1 MDKVCL
7 ICNCYGEEL
16 TPCMWIVAQSCPTL
30 CNPMDC
36 SLSGST
42 ICGILQA
49 RILEWVAS
57 SFSRGSSDPWVE
69 PKFPHCRQILYH
81 LSQQGSPTPCRTHFF
96 NFASCCFCSLKG
108 HCPYLTACLG
118 NPAPLPECLT
128 KMLLF
133 RTLSTCGWLQE
144 GRNEHRP
151 FQRPGILRDICKT
164 KGLFY
169 LLFFF
174 NFLTSSLSLC
184 FYKRIWHPDPE
195 KVVIFETLF
204 CHLLSLPAFQIKS
217 YALPQKLVFQIY
229 WPVVWLAE
237 QGWTQ

>member
-1 MDKVCL
+1 
-7 ICNCYGEEL
+7 
-16 TPCMWIVAQSCPTL
+16 
-30 CNPMDC
+30 MDC

-42 ICGILQA
+42 IRGILRA
-49 RILEWVAS
+49 RLLEWVAS
-57 SFSRGSSDPWVE
+57 FFSRGSSVPWIE
-69 PKFPHCRQILYH
+69 SKFPHCRQILYH
-81 LSQQGSPTPCRTHFF
+81 LSHQGSLSPRRIHFF

-133 RTLSTCGWLQE
+133 RTLSACGWLQE
-144 GRNEHRP
+144 GRNECHPFHRP
-151 FQRPGILRDICKT
+151 AIPGDICKT
-164 KGLFY
+164 KG
-169 LLFFF
+169 FF
-174 NFLTSSLSLC
+174 FLTSSPPPSLC
-184 FYKRIWHPDPE
+184 FYKRIWHPDPD

-204 CHLLSLPAFQIKS
+204 CHLLRLPAFQIKS
-217 YALPQKLVFQIY
+217 YALPQHLVSQIY